1 MIMYSDKLDD
11 RPERELDRIF
21 NPSAPLTEESLE
33 SFTEEAPMLLLERLN
48 QLEAGRN
55 ISP

>member
-1 MIMYSDKLDD
+1 MPNHTIDD
-11 RPERELDRIF
+11 RSERELGWIF
-21 NPSAPLTEESLE
+21 NPSAPLNEEALE
-33 SFTEEAPMLLLERLN
+33 SFTEEASMLLLERLN

>member
-1 MIMYSDKLDD
+1 MQNHILDD
-11 RPERELDRIF
+11 RSERELERIF
-21 NPSAPLTEESLE
+21 NPSAPLTEEALE
-33 SFTEEAPMLLLERLN
+33 SFTEEASMLLLERLN

>member
-1 MIMYSDKLDD
+1 MQNYILED
-11 RPERELDRIF
+11 RPERKLDWTF
-21 NPSAPLTEESLE
+21 NPSAPVTEEALE
-33 SFTEEAPMLLLERLN
+33 SFTEEASMLLLERLN